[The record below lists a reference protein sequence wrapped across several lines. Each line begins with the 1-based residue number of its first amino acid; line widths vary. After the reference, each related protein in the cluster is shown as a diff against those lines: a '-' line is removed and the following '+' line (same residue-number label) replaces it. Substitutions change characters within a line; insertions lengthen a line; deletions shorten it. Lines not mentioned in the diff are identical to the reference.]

1 MYKLKKILIIGSS
14 GMLGNILVQYL
25 SEKKN
30 LKVYGLQRS
39 RSITTNKIKFFFV
52 KKFTKDKLF
61 RVIKSI
67 KPAFVINCAG
77 LINHKIKKNNIDE
90 AFYINSDLPN
100 LLAEGAKYFNFLLV
114 HISTDCVFD
123 GKKGNYT
130 EKDLPNAKDIYG
142 VSKSLGEIKSKHAI
156 TIRTSIFGHEK
167 NTKYGLLEWFLG
179 SSDKIKGYKNFFFTG
194 LTTLELS
201 KIIYQYILKNKII
214 KNGLF
219 HIGGKKV
226 SKLNLLREI
235 RKIYNKKILILPVA
249 YPKVD
254 KSLKSTIFAKKTG
267 YKFTSLKIMIN
278 EMKKFNEK
286 FF

>member
-67 KPAFVINCAG
+67 KPDFVINCAG

-100 LLAEGAKYFNFLLV
+100 LLAEGAKYFNFSLV

-142 VSKSLGEIKSKHAI
+142 VSKSLGEMAPS
-156 TIRTSIFGHEK
+156 TIILTSIIGEELA
-167 NTKYGLLEWFLG
+167 NQRSLLEWVRSEEG
-179 SSDKIKGYKNFFFTG
+179 CQIYGT
-194 LTTLELS
+194 EL
-201 KIIYQYILKNKII
+201 LA
-214 KNGLF
+214 
-219 HIGGKKV
+219 
-226 SKLNLLREI
+226 
-235 RKIYNKKILILPVA
+235 YN
-249 YPKVD
+249 
-254 KSLKSTIFAKKTG
+254 
-267 YKFTSLKIMIN
+267 
-278 EMKKFNEK
+278 
-286 FF
+286 